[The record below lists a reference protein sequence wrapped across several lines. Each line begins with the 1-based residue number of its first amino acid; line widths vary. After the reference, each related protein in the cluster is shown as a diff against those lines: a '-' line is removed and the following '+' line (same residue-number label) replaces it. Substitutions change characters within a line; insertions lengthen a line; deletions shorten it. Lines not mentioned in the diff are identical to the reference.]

1 MLAQPSM
8 EGRVPPPSSV
18 RVGVLFSTTTGTEQ
32 ARSMTKTIAYL
43 GQQPPMEGGREG
55 REGREGGEGGEEGR
69 GGRGGREGFLKLVQQ
84 YFRKQTPI

>member
-18 RVGVLFSTTTGTEQ
+18 RAGVPFSTTTGTEQ
-32 ARSMTKTIAYL
+32 ARSMTNTIAFP
-43 GQQPPMEGGREG
+43 GQQPPMHC
-55 REGREGGEGGEEGR
+55 
-69 GGRGGREGFLKLVQQ
+69 FLKLFQQ

>member
-43 GQQPPMEGGREG
+43 GQQPPMEGGEG
-55 REGREGGEGGEEGR
+55 GR
-69 GGRGGREGFLKLVQQ
+69 GGRGGREGREG
-84 YFRKQTPI
+84 RKGGFPKTRPAIF